1 MCSRRPVRCIC
12 SGSGSMRIKKRL
24 RRAYRKGRKDGFDKG
39 LKVANMIYGEIMAEK
54 IREIER
60 LNSEIIMKE
69 EDDDGICEE
78 E

>member
-1 MCSRRPVRCIC
+1 MKQRKVRKMI
-12 SGSGSMRIKKRL
+12 

-39 LKVANMIYGEIMAEK
+39 LAVAGMLYADIVAEK

-69 EDDDGICEE
+69 EEDDGVCEE
-78 E
+78 G